1 MFCLELAKI
10 SSLVFLV
17 LFKDRTQAGSR
28 LSSLGGL
35 WSMWSLMLW
44 SYAVVCVII
53 QQNSGEKSVSWE
65 YRSVL
70 IKRGATIVGRGL
82 SVKQQL
88 FCDSSSQQTY
98 KLFA

>member
-17 LFKDRTQAGSR
+17 LLKDRTQAGSR

-44 SYAVVCVII
+44 SKGVCVIM
-53 QQNSGEKSVSWE
+53 QQNSGEKSVSQE

-70 IKRGATIVGRGL
+70 IKRGATIVGSGL

-98 KLFA
+98 KIFA